1 MSVKTQSLAKKKKK
15 LQQGSGPKA
24 EELRTDRVFG
34 DLLHGGDGLLHCLLQ
49 QGSHGGQLFLQLGH
63 FIRCAQ
69 QLQQSQWWVNEV
81 FTMTNTI
88 TGWTLHPLCS
98 ATATVTVKGE

>member
-1 MSVKTQSLAKKKKK
+1 MSVKTQSLAKKKM
-15 LQQGSGPKA
+15 LQQGGGPKA

-63 FIRCAQ
+63 LVRRAQ
-69 QLQQSQWWVNEV
+69 QLQQSQRWVNEV
-81 FTMTNTI
+81 FTITNRVDTS
-88 TGWTLHPLCS
+88 S
-98 ATATVTVKGE
+98 AAASLTVMGE